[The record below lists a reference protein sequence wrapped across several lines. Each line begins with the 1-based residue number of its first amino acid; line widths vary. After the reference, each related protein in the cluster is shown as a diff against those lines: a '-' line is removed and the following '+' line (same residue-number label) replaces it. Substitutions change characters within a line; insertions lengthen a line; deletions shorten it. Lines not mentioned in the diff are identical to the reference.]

1 MEGQVTRPADT
12 AAMIASIADLDEDTA
27 LAIVRRRLE
36 AGDDPLDMI
45 RECEQ
50 GIRDVGERYARR
62 EYYVAGLIMGGE
74 IFRQIVE
81 ILEPL
86 IRRSTTGH
94 AAGSVLLGT
103 VQGDIHDLGKSLLD
117 LLLRCHGF
125 TVRDL
130 GVDVAPSEFV
140 AAEREM
146 KPDVVAL
153 SAVMTGAY
161 EAMRSTVVAIREGV
175 TDGRPVPPIIIGGA
189 MVDEQIFHYTTADYW
204 ASDAM
209 SGVRLCTEVV
219 ARSRAA
225 G

>member
-1 MEGQVTRPADT
+1 MAIPWESADL
-12 AAMIASIADLDEDTA
+12 IASIADLDEDAA
-27 LAIVRRRLE
+27 LTTVRRRLD
-36 AGDDPLDMI
+36 AGDDPLGMI
-45 RECEQ
+45 RECER
-50 GIRDVGERYARR
+50 GIREVGERYARR

-74 IFRQIVE
+74 IFRQVVE

-86 IRRSTTGH
+86 LRQRTTGKTV
-94 AAGSVLLGT
+94 GCVLLGT

-140 AAEREM
+140 AAERETR
-146 KPDVVAL
+146 PDVVAL

-161 EAMRSTVVAIREGV
+161 EAMRNTVVQLRDGAS
-175 TDGRPVPPIIIGGA
+175 DGRPAPPIIIGGA
-189 MVDEQIFHYTTADYW
+189 MVDEQIYRYTGADYW
-204 ASDAM
+204 ARDAM
-209 SGVRLCTEVV
+209 SGVRLCEELV
-219 ARSRAA
+219 ARSRIA